1 MHGYPAQME
10 HHVKDFRL
18 GSFEERD
25 AHGERRRDV
34 KGARQAASGE
44 IGEDPYINCRVEASR
59 EYENMLAA
67 SE

>member
-1 MHGYPAQME
+1 M
-10 HHVKDFRL
+10 KDFRL